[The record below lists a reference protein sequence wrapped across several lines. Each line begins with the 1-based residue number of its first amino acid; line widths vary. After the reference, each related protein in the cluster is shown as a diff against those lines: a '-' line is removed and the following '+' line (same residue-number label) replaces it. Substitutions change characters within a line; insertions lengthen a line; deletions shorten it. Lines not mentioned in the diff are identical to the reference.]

1 MGKKRVRTGLFI
13 LKMNRKMTESDVA
26 RLTGTGPFR
35 FCFADGTGREV
46 SIQFEELEVK
56 ADDHDPARLFCH
68 GLKPEPSEG
77 FLSGIGN
84 LVQIKGLF
92 LGEMRTPLQ
101 NVESVENCIFDLAGT
116 GTAEEP
122 ASTKWMEQSLVR
134 GLNTY
139 TIFCRCKRRLLDTL
153 QGEEIKHEENDH

>member
-1 MGKKRVRTGLFI
+1 M
-13 LKMNRKMTESDVA
+13 
-26 RLTGTGPFR
+26 
-35 FCFADGTGREV
+35 
-46 SIQFEELEVK
+46 
-56 ADDHDPARLFCH
+56 
-68 GLKPEPSEG
+68 KPEPSEG

-84 LVQIKGLF
+84 LVLIKGLF
-92 LGEMRTPLQ
+92 LGEMRTSLQ
-101 NVESVENCIFDLAGT
+101 NIESVENGIFDLAGT

-153 QGEEIKHEENDH
+153 QREEIKHEENDH

>member
-1 MGKKRVRTGLFI
+1 MGTKRVRTGLFI
-13 LKMNRKMTESDVA
+13 LKMNHKMTESDVA

-56 ADDHDPARLFCH
+56 VDDHDPARLFCH

-101 NVESVENCIFDLAGT
+101 NVESVENCIFGLAGT

>member
-13 LKMNRKMTESDVA
+13 LKMNRKITETDVA

-46 SIQFEELEVK
+46 SIQFEELDVRV
-56 ADDHDPARLFCH
+56 DDHDPARLFCH

-101 NVESVENCIFDLAGT
+101 NVESVENCIFNLAGT

>member
-13 LKMNRKMTESDVA
+13 LKMNRKITESDVA
-26 RLTGTGPFR
+26 RLTGTGPFW

-56 ADDHDPARLFCH
+56 VGDHDPARLFCH

-101 NVESVENCIFDLAGT
+101 NVESVENCIFNLAGT

-134 GLNTY
+134 GSNTY

>member
-56 ADDHDPARLFCH
+56 VDDHDPARLFCH

-101 NVESVENCIFDLAGT
+101 NVESVENGIFDLAGT

-122 ASTKWMEQSLVR
+122 AFTKWMEQSLVW